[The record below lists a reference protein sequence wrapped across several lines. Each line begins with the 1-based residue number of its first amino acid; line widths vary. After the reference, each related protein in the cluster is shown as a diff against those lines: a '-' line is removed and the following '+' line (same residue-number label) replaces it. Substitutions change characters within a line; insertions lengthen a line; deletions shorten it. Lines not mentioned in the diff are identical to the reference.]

1 MNMLLEVKDIKVH
14 YGKVEAVSQVSL
26 QVAEGEIVALLGS
39 NGAGKSTTLKTISG
53 LKRPTFGEI
62 WCSGARIDNGEPDDI
77 VRKGIGHVP
86 EGRRVFP
93 LMTVEDNLLMGA
105 YSRKDREGVKKD
117 LENIYKSFPRLGE
130 RKKQRAGSMSGGEQ
144 QILAISRALMCK
156 PKLLMLD
163 EPSIGLSPIMVDQI
177 SVVIKDI
184 HQQGISVLL
193 VEQNATM
200 ALRLADRGY
209 VIETGHIVLQG
220 TGKELLNDAGVKKAY
235 LGG

>member
-1 MNMLLEVKDIKVH
+1 MLLEVKDIKVH